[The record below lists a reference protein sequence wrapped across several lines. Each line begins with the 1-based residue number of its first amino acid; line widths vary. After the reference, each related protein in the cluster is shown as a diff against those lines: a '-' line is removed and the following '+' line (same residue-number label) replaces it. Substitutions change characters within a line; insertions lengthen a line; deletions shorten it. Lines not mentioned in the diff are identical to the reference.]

1 MVGYLRVMNS
11 KFIINNQQ
19 EETNTHENNR
29 DILVVSAFLLSFS
42 FTDSKDSMAINTAN
56 LEPFYVESCALIIM
70 P

>member
-19 EETNTHENNR
+19 EETNKNNR

-56 LEPFYVESCALIIM
+56 LEPFYAESCALIIM